1 MRESASDR
9 TAKYVEM
16 TSASLIRLKVTNLPA
31 TVNDSQVHYILD
43 MVRGY
48 VKDAKHYAEKR
59 KPVTSLA
66 CIAYAEGLLD
76 AIKFLELAEF

>member
-16 TSASLIRLKVTNLPA
+16 TSASLSRLKVTNLPA
-31 TVNDSQVHYILD
+31 TVNDSQVHNVLD
-43 MVRGY
+43 MVWGY

-76 AIKFLELAEF
+76 AIKFLELVEF

>member
-1 MRESASDR
+1 LKESASDR

-16 TSASLIRLKVTNLPA
+16 TSASLKRLKISNLPA
-31 TVNDSQVHYILD
+31 TVSDSQVHYVLD

-76 AIKFLELAEF
+76 AIKFLEIVEF